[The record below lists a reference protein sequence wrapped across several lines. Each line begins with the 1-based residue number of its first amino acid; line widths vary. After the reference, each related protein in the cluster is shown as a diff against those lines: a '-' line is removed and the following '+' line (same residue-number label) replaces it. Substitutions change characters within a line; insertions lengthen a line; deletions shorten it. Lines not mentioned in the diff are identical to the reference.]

1 MDKIVFVIDDD
12 ESVCRSLRRV
22 MKSEGFHVRTFTSA
36 EEFLNQGCPT
46 LPGCL
51 ILDVRMPGM
60 GGLELQRKLVELSP
74 PMPVIFMSAHDDVL
88 AREQG
93 LAAGAV
99 AFLKKPFESQVL
111 LEAVRSA
118 LSGITDE

>member
-1 MDKIVFVIDDD
+1 
-12 ESVCRSLRRV
+12 